1 MNSQLYTA
9 ASGMLVEQRRLE
21 LISNNLANV
30 STPAYRSQRAF
41 STVYQRFGPDA
52 DEGIRAAN
60 AGVALA
66 GTYDVPGPA
75 PLRQT
80 GRDLDVALDADQFL
94 AVQTKAGRRYTRA
107 GSLEVSA
114 SGALTDGMGN
124 PVLGASGKPISGLAP
139 GATVTGDA
147 RVMSEDGEAG
157 RLLVMSD
164 PKRVLRPEGNSL
176 SAPEGGD
183 AALAKV
189 ADPAVRPGW
198 LEGSGTNALGELVE
212 LIQAQRSF
220 ETYQKIVSTTMNET
234 NKKAVSDI
242 AG

>member
-21 LISNNLANV
+21 LISNNLANT

-41 STVYQRFGPDA
+41 STVYQRFGPEAA
-52 DEGIRAAN
+52 DGIRAAN

-66 GTYDVPGPA
+66 GTYEVPGPG
-75 PLRQT
+75 PLRDT
-80 GRDLDVALDADQFL
+80 GRALDLALDADQFL
-94 AVQTKAGRRYTRA
+94 AVQTPAGRRYTRA
-107 GSLEVSA
+107 GALDVTST
-114 SGALTDGMGN
+114 GALIDAMGN
-124 PVLGASGKPISGLAP
+124 PVLGASGKPITGVVP
-139 GATVTGDA
+139 GAIVTADA
-147 RVMSEDGEAG
+147 RLVNEESEIG
-157 RLLVMSD
+157 RLLVMRD
-164 PKRVLRPEGNSL
+164 PKHVLRPEGNNLLATDGS
-176 SAPEGGD
+176 D

-189 ADPAVRPGW
+189 TDPSVKPGW

-234 NKKAVSDI
+234 NRKTVNDI